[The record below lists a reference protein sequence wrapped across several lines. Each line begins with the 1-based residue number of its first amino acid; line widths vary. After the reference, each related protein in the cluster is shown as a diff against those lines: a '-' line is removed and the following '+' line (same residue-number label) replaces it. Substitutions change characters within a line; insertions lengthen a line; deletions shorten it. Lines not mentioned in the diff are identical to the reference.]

1 MPMSPTTQNIVNY
14 VIHCICMY
22 VFTCIIDLKLHWFY
36 CSVFCFRFAGYA
48 RIVLAIIAFWFMS
61 TNYVIAGWCYIIS
74 ALLDAVDGH
83 AARAFNQS
91 KFTIHPKS
99 SSSFSTQS
107 TSHYSQHFHSLG
119 LRQLSPSLEPAN
131 GIYRLIYNLCLHTCA
146 YVCICIYICMCIW
159 HIYTIT
165 NKNVFMRKART
176 LIIELRVQIYDICY
190 HHSFHIWMYM
200 YHS

>member
-1 MPMSPTTQNIVNY
+1 MSPTTQNIVNY

-36 CSVFCFRFAGYA
+36 CFVFCFRFAGYA

-91 KFTIHPKS
+91 KFTIHPTS
-99 SSSFSTQS
+99 TSSSFSTQS
-107 TSHYSQHFHSLG
+107 TSTYYSPHFHSLG

-131 GIYRLIYNLCLHTCA
+131 GIYRLIYNLCLHIYVYTYVYLA
-146 YVCICIYICMCIW
+146 YLYHCQWKCIYAQSSHFDHW
-159 HIYTIT
+159 IT
-165 NKNVFMRKART
+165 CPN
-176 LIIELRVQIYDICY
+176 
-190 HHSFHIWMYM
+190 W
-200 YHS
+200 

>member
-1 MPMSPTTQNIVNY
+1 MSPTTQNIVNY

-36 CSVFCFRFAGYA
+36 CSVLCFRFAGYA

-91 KFTIHPKS
+91 KFTIHPTSS

-107 TSHYSQHFHSLG
+107 TSTYYSPHFHSLG

-131 GIYRLIYNLCLHTCA
+131 GIYRLIYNLCLHIYVYTYVYLA
-146 YVCICIYICMCIW
+146 YLYHCQWKCIYAQSAHFDHW
-159 HIYTIT
+159 IT
-165 NKNVFMRKART
+165 CPN
-176 LIIELRVQIYDICY
+176 
-190 HHSFHIWMYM
+190 W
-200 YHS
+200 